1 MKRFTFMLAGVLCA
15 SASFATDY
23 YVSVEGSGV
32 KDGSSWENA
41 IAFTEMYSNIN
52 TKYQNGDVF
61 YFQGGTY
68 VPSDAKGITKGYTFI
83 GGFPSTM
90 KGTNHELPSYP
101 SVTPT
106 VFNGEKTKSG
116 LLTFGTDVKSG
127 WSVTS
132 SIRIQGIEFT
142 GVSIVKGGTNQSALK
157 LIRCKDV
164 QVENCRFYENVS
176 EADKTV
182 GDTGGPASLSV
193 SSIIVF
199 KNCQF
204 FNNSSKGRGGAVK
217 LKGTVKNV
225 GETTFDG
232 CLFKENSV
240 GYMGSAIF
248 MNHGKKMNIV
258 NTIIEGNNATDESGE
273 LGAVFIVTPGD
284 YNNMLRIAN
293 STIAGNK
300 GGAQVVGRNGA
311 DIMIANSIIVGDV
324 NTPAIRIADKNTVS
338 DPKSRQSLSCGY
350 NIIGEY
356 VGKTATAPA
365 WKTSDFVSEDNTLN
379 SIFGTNAV
387 TDGPVAAPYGA
398 TQEQMEAIATSWS
411 LGKDLDLTQDING
424 VSRGDIAVPGAV
436 VAEPLKGKFGITDA
450 KYATYYHDFGY
461 IMPEGVKGGVV
472 IDAKVEGTLVVDYKY
487 GSGSIVPAKSA
498 LLLNGAKNDYEVAL
512 KLEETSKDVNLLKGT
527 SEESQ
532 TTSDEVGAKFYKF
545 ANDKDKGIGF
555 YWGADNGVAFTNSAN
570 KAYLAVAG
578 EASAAKGFALD
589 GVDTGIKEVTEVG
602 KMAGKIYNL
611 QGMQQKGLQ
620 KGICIVNGKK
630 FVVK

>member
-1 MKRFTFMLAGVLCA
+1 MKRFTLMLAGVLCA

-23 YVSVEGSGV
+23 YVSVEGSGE
-32 KDGSSWENA
+32 KNGSSWENA
-41 IAFTEMYSNIN
+41 IAFTDMCGKIN
-52 TKYQNGDVF
+52 EYQNGDVF

-68 VPSDAKGITKGYTFI
+68 VPSDAIGITKGYTFI

-90 KGTNHELPSYP
+90 TGTNHELPSYP

-106 VFNGEKTKSG
+106 VFNGENKKSG
-116 LLTFGTDVKSG
+116 LLTFGTDGTSG

-132 SIRIQGIEFT
+132 SVRIQGIEFT
-142 GVSIVKGGTNQSALK
+142 GVSIVKGGKNQSALK

-176 EADKTV
+176 EAEKTV

-193 SSIIVF
+193 SSIVVF
-199 KNCQF
+199 RNCQF
-204 FNNSSKGRGGAVK
+204 FKNSSNGRGGAVK
-217 LKGTVKNV
+217 LKGTVTGV

-248 MNHGKKMNIV
+248 MNHGKEMNIV

-273 LGAVFIVTPGD
+273 LGAVFVVTPGN
-284 YNNMLRIAN
+284 YKNMLRIAN

-324 NTPAIRIADKNTVS
+324 DTPAIRIADNNNNVS
-338 DPKSRQSLSCGY
+338 NPKSGQSLSCGY
-350 NIIGEY
+350 NIIGKY
-356 VGKTATAPA
+356 VGKTASAPA
-365 WKTSDFVSEDNTLN
+365 WKTSDFVSDNNTLN
-379 SIFGTNAV
+379 SIFGSNAV
-387 TDGPVAAPYGA
+387 TNGP
-398 TQEQMEAIATSWS
+398 
-411 LGKDLDLTQDING
+411 
-424 VSRGDIAVPGAV
+424 
-436 VAEPLKGKFGITDA
+436 VAEPLKGRFGITDA

-472 IDAKVEGTLVVDYKY
+472 TDAKVEGTLVVDYKY
-487 GSGSIVPAKSA
+487 GSGSVVPAKSA

-512 KLEETSKDVNLLKGT
+512 KLEETSEDVNLLKGT
-527 SEESQ
+527 SDESL
-532 TTSDEVGAKFYKF
+532 TTSDEAGAKFYKL

-555 YWGADNGVAFTNSAN
+555 YWGADNGAAFTNSAN

-578 EASAAKGFALD
+578 EASAAKGFALG